1 MLSTVVSA
9 LLLSGFVFAQAQE
22 PDTGLQPANPPNVPF
37 GTRYVVEFSESG
49 SAKFRTRDGSK
60 DTEGFYQSIAQ
71 ETNVTAKPALN
82 FTSSIFHGASFD
94 LANETSATDLEEIK
108 ALPGV
113 VNLWPVATVYA
124 SPQIESTGVAN
135 FSQWS
140 PHVLTHVNEA
150 HSLGYDGKGVII
162 AVVDSGIDY
171 LHPSLGGGFGEGFK
185 VQSGWDFVGD
195 NYSTSSPDV
204 LFPDDDPIDCLGHG
218 KCAECDDCV
227 KFLCDSAL
235 QRP

>member
-1 MLSTVVSA
+1 MCT
-9 LLLSGFVFAQAQE
+9 
-22 PDTGLQPANPPNVPF
+22 DTTQ
-37 GTRYVVEFSESG
+37 
-49 SAKFRTRDGSK
+49 

-94 LANETSATDLEEIK
+94 LANETAATDLEEIK

-150 HSLGYDGKGVII
+150 HSLGYDGKDVII

-171 LHPSLGGGFGEGFK
+171 FHPSLGGGFGEGFK
-185 VQSGWDFVGD
+185 VESGWDFVGD

-218 KCAECDDCV
+218 KCAEMDSSIKIPYEFLPCNGCDG
-227 KFLCDSAL
+227 
-235 QRP
+235 

>member
-1 MLSTVVSA
+1 MWDC
-9 LLLSGFVFAQAQE
+9 LLLAQYYLYT
-22 PDTGLQPANPPNVPF
+22 DTPQ
-37 GTRYVVEFSESG
+37 
-49 SAKFRTRDGSK
+49 

-71 ETNVTAKPALN
+71 DTNVTTKPALN

-94 LANETSATDLEEIK
+94 LANETAATDLEEIK

-150 HSLGYDGKGVII
+150 HSLGYNGKGVII

-171 LHPSLGGGFGEGFK
+171 FHPSLGGGFGEGFK
-185 VQSGWDFVGD
+185 VESGWDFVGD

-218 KCAECDDCV
+218 KCAELYGSIKVIYEPLPCNGYDG
-227 KFLCDSAL
+227 
-235 QRP
+235 

>member
-1 MLSTVVSA
+1 MCA
-9 LLLSGFVFAQAQE
+9 
-22 PDTGLQPANPPNVPF
+22 DTPQ
-37 GTRYVVEFSESG
+37 
-49 SAKFRTRDGSK
+49 

-94 LANETSATDLEEIK
+94 LTNETAATDLEEIK

-171 LHPSLGGGFGEGFK
+171 FHPSLGGGFGEGFK
-185 VQSGWDFVGD
+185 VESGWDFVGD

-218 KCAECDDCV
+218 KCAELDGSIKVLYEPLPCNDCDG
-227 KFLCDSAL
+227 
-235 QRP
+235 